1 MGRQGKGWPISYL
14 SFSVAVILT
23 PTVASSFRIDPPSS
37 KNKQTKKI
45 VGVILVQKLCSLSLF
60 ACDTVPGAYIEQTE
74 LHFLRVLLLSRYYK
88 PYYL

>member
-1 MGRQGKGWPISYL
+1 MAYFVSIIISGCDTHTH
-14 SFSVAVILT
+14 V
-23 PTVASSFRIDPPSS
+23 
-37 KNKQTKKI
+37 I